1 MGILYLKKR
10 FKTYHTMQT
19 HQGQVKFFN
28 TQKGFGFIQGNDG
41 NDYFAHFSAI
51 QMEGHKSLANEELVE
66 FSVEEDPRTEKS
78 RAINITGPG
87 GAPPKGQPS
96 NGFDNG
102 GGHGGFNNG
111 GGRGGYRGVGGDRGG
126 YRGGGGDRGGYRGG
140 SRGGYNGGGGRGG
153 YNQNFSGDHDN
164 SY

>member
-1 MGILYLKKR
+1 MGKIKNNSFKR
-10 FKTYHTMQT
+10 YPSMQT

-28 TQKGFGFIQGNDG
+28 AQKGFGFIQGNDG

-66 FSVEEDPRTEKS
+66 FSVEEDPRTGKS

-96 NGFDNG
+96 QDHQGGGFNNNYGGGGRGGGRGGYNG
-102 GGHGGFNNG
+102 GGGYNNG
-111 GGRGGYRGVGGDRGG
+111 GGRGGY
-126 YRGGGGDRGGYRGG
+126 
-140 SRGGYNGGGGRGG
+140 NGGQGRGG